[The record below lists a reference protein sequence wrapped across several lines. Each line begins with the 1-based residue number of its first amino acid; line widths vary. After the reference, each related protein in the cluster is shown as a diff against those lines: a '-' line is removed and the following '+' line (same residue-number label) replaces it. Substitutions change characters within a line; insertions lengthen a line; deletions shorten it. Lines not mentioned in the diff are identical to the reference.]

1 MAAEKELL
9 KTPKFTVVEREF
21 ASGKSTIIRHPG
33 AVVILPFVDE
43 DQVCLIQ
50 NQRKAVDQR
59 LYELPAG
66 TLEPGEPPLKTA
78 YRELAEETGYTAST
92 MTPLLDYFVSPG
104 IMDERMYVFVAQDL
118 TRGEQNLMED
128 EEIETLVVSFDEVL
142 NWVQAGKIQDAK
154 TIATILY
161 YKEFG
166 LQS

>member
-9 KTPKFTVVEREF
+9 KTPKFTVVERDF
-21 ASGKSTIIRHPG
+21 ANGKSTIIRHPG

-43 DQVCLIQ
+43 DHVCLIL
-50 NQRKAVDQR
+50 NQRKAVDQK

-66 TLEPGEPPLKTA
+66 TLEPGEPPLNTA
-78 YRELAEETGYTAST
+78 YRELAEETGYTAQT

-118 TRGEQNLMED
+118 NRGQQNLMED
-128 EEIETLVVSFDEVL
+128 EEIDTLIVSFNEVIS
-142 NWVQAGKIQDAK
+142 WIRTGRIQDAK

-166 LQS
+166 FAS